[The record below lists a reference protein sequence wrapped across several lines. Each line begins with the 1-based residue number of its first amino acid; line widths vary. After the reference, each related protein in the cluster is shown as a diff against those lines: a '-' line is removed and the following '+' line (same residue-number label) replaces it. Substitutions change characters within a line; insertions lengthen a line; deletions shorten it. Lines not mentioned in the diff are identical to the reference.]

1 MLTPENDMPSVTI
14 RDIPADVLREMKAA
28 AARNG
33 RSLEG
38 ELRHLLQRRYRSRKE
53 VLASV
58 RQRWASMPRVTPGQ
72 VDSWIDA
79 GRR

>member
-1 MLTPENDMPSVTI
+1 MLGSEDAMASVTI
-14 RDIPADVLREMKAA
+14 RNIPPEVLLEMKAA

-38 ELRHLLQRRYRSRKE
+38 ELRDLLQRRYRSRKE
-53 VLASV
+53 VLGSV
-58 RQRWASMPRVTPGQ
+58 RKRWRSLPGIPPGQ
-72 VDSWIDA
+72 VDAWIEA